1 MTYDE
6 KVSITISIAKMY
18 RDRLRIMAAER
29 NFENPN
35 QITSASTIAREIV
48 CKYLDNEPV
57 EPTSSLKGGSV
68 K

>member
-29 NFENPN
+29 NFEDPN

-48 CKYLDNEPV
+48 CEYLDNEPV
-57 EPTSSLKGGSV
+57 EPTSILKGGSV